1 MSLNIAYSS
10 DEEDLTP
17 NNDVFGLSF
26 LPVAKRPRVDN
37 EPGSSGKADAAP
49 HVLAEVD
56 IQFLQPKN
64 LSY

>member
-10 DEEDLTP
+10 DEENLAS
-17 NNDVFGLSF
+17 NNDVFGLSS

-37 EPGSSGKADAAP
+37 EPGSSGLGKADAAP

-56 IQFLQPKN
+56 IQFLQPN
-64 LSY
+64 